1 MRVVT
6 SGKVNFKDRSIV
18 LKAGRRAVSVSVKE
32 NKRERIHDL
41 CSREA
46 ISITALISTVSVS
59 ITGQNT
65 I

>member
-6 SGKVNFKDRSIV
+6 SGKDSFKDRSIV
-18 LKAGRRAVSVSVKE
+18 LKAGRRAVSVKE
-32 NKRERIHDL
+32 NKREIIHDL